1 MSDKVMYQWIKGDR
15 LGTVCTVDS
24 DKSNN
29 KFIYFEDGTRILRN
43 VVQEF
48 LMEVFDE
55 SEVLQFTTPENS
67 SPIQTGPIQD
77 QTTIVATDA
86 STPIVNQTTSVM
98 GKMIEKMSKKNVVQ
112 IPININVNI
121 PTPSIYAMLSEGMEE
136 EDLNDEIIQ
145 SALNQIDIN
154 NLQEYVKE
162 NVSNFLSNYYSN

>member
-1 MSDKVMYQWIKGDR
+1 MSDKVMYQWIKGDK
-15 LGTVCTVDS
+15 LGKVCTVDS
-24 DKSNN
+24 KRNDN
-29 KFIYFEDGTRILRN
+29 KFIYFEDGTRILKN

-48 LMEVFDE
+48 LMEVSDQN
-55 SEVLQFTTPENS
+55 EVLEFSKPEESLAIQPESNTTDVNAKAVINE
-67 SPIQTGPIQD
+67 PIKE
-77 QTTIVATDA
+77 
-86 STPIVNQTTSVM
+86 TSVM

-121 PTPSIYAMLSEGMEE
+121 PTPSIYTMLSEGMEE

>member
-1 MSDKVMYQWIKGDR
+1 
-15 LGTVCTVDS
+15 
-24 DKSNN
+24 
-29 KFIYFEDGTRILRN
+29 
-43 VVQEF
+43 
-48 LMEVFDE
+48 
-55 SEVLQFTTPENS
+55 
-67 SPIQTGPIQD
+67 
-77 QTTIVATDA
+77 
-86 STPIVNQTTSVM
+86 M